1 MIVLDN
7 QNDYREGTA
16 VEAVRVSTLVA
27 TVAPL
32 TDTAAVAAAED
43 MANHSL
49 DLLRALMAVNRTLC
63 SEQQHERRRTV
74 EAECAPWEHAAAPRH
89 KTKELCVRRR
99 AEEGKEEPP
108 PGAPMEEVASASAA
122 APLLPLPPPSCRLVA
137 SLLQPVPFAP
147 VPSLATAVAPL
158 ATAVAPLADTA
169 AAAAAAED
177 RAKGW
182 RSLNGCNLDTCSAL
196 MADNHALLGKLQ
208 HTRERRRTAE
218 AECAQREL
226 AAAAY
231 RGTVA
236 AAGTP
241 PGAPMEEVPSASAA
255 APLLPLPP
263 PSCRLVASLLQPVPF
278 APVPSLATA
287 VAPLATAVA
296 PLADTAAAA
305 AAAED
310 RAKGWR
316 SLNGCNLDTCS
327 ALMADNHALLG
338 KLQHTRERRR
348 TAEAECAQRELA
360 AAAYRGTVAAA
371 GTLPLPPPLQPC
383 TSLVGEQGG
392 RSRLCCAQ
400 APCTRGEVASAK
412 QVRRQIAARRLASR
426 FADDRAEVHM
436 RSCYASH
443 GTALCT
449 LICPRW

>member
-236 AAGTP
+236 AAGT
-241 PGAPMEEVPSASAA
+241 
-255 APLLPLPP
+255 
-263 PSCRLVASLLQPVPF
+263 
-278 APVPSLATA
+278 
-287 VAPLATAVA
+287 
-296 PLADTAAAA
+296 
-305 AAAED
+305 
-310 RAKGWR
+310 
-316 SLNGCNLDTCS
+316 
-327 ALMADNHALLG
+327 
-338 KLQHTRERRR
+338 
-348 TAEAECAQRELA
+348 
-360 AAAYRGTVAAA
+360 
-371 GTLPLPPPLQPC
+371 LPLPPPLQPC